1 MEQVETIK
9 KIHYIRNH
17 KVVLDFELRN
27 GKNKQKEI
35 QNNRPKIGFKS

>member
-1 MEQVETIK
+1 MEKVETIN
-9 KIHYIRNH
+9 KIHNIRNH

-35 QNNRPKIGFKS
+35 QNNKPKIGFKS